1 MDFLVYTLQLLQCT
15 KCSVCAMQPTYGYT
29 ARIGVFEHLK
39 RPDLPARPWR
49 AVDAFVGGEQSL
61 LHLQPAN
68 LAMAGRTGR
77 SNQHRMVRAM
87 PPAQCRGSLHR
98 CSSTR
103 TAPPPAASQLLRAT
117 AVTANQPTF
126 FLSYS
131 ICFGRQSSLLI
142 RALATNAAGRGGA
155 ASVGGRLLL
164 TGGVCRSED
173 TGFGFFDD
181 RCFMLDS
188 VD

>member
-126 FLSYS
+126 FFTLNL
-131 ICFGRQSSLLI
+131 FWAAKQSPHPSTGNKC
-142 RALATNAAGRGGA
+142 RGQGRGSISRWPA
-155 ASVGGRLLL
+155 AADRRCLPVGGHWVRLL
-164 TGGVCRSED
+164 
-173 TGFGFFDD
+173 
-181 RCFMLDS
+181 
-188 VD
+188 